1 MIRKKLLL
9 SFVLLATA
17 CGIAALPSDSGA
29 ACNNYT
35 FCRQQD
41 LACRQSCN
49 SMPEPDR
56 TYCLNGC
63 SWDYREC
70 LLSC

>member
-1 MIRKKLLL
+1 MIQKKLVSLTI
-9 SFVLLATA
+9 LLAVV
-17 CGIAALPSDSGA
+17 CGIAGLPADSTA
-29 ACNNYT
+29 ACNNGA

-41 LACRQSCN
+41 LACRQQCN
-49 SMPEPDR
+49 SLPEPDR
-56 TYCLNGC
+56 TGCLNGC